1 MKKLL
6 FIALSVLLL
15 LSSALVFVRGK
26 QESAA
31 DGHPLFGASM
41 SYFPTM
47 GGDAIRVAKDILQG
61 GDFEKNIIQPTYV
74 VTSENVDQYLDKAY

>member
-6 FIALSVLLL
+6 FIALSVLLF
-15 LSSALVFVRGK
+15 LSSALVFARGK

-41 SYFPTM
+41 
-47 GGDAIRVAKDILQG
+47 GGDAIRAAKDILQG
-61 GDFEKNIIQPTYV
+61 GVFEKNIIQPTCV